1 MSDAV
6 VTPTEGASVTIDPA
20 ASPNAPAAAPAAG
33 KQSTPPEGEPAW
45 LAPRLERERA
55 KVLKDLGIDS
65 PEEAK
70 KAIDAARAAAE
81 AQKSDAQKRGELEST
96 LKAER
101 AAKQEMAAA
110 LDAYAKSQMG
120 ALTEAQRNAV
130 AAVAG
135 EDPAKQ
141 LKTIEALKPTWAGA
155 AAPAAPATPP
165 PVKDTALA
173 PAAPK
178 DGAPSAPPDAKAI
191 HESLLQ
197 TNPVLAARY
206 ALSNGIFENK

>member
-6 VTPTEGASVTIDPA
+6 VTPTEGAVVSIDPA
-20 ASPNAPAAAPAAG
+20 NPAPAPKPAPEPNA
-33 KQSTPPEGEPAW
+33 EPAW

-55 KVLKDLGIDS
+55 KVLKDLGVES

-70 KAIDAARAAAE
+70 KALDKIKQVEE

-101 AAKQEMAAA
+101 AAKQEMAEA
-110 LDAYAKSQMG
+110 LGAYAKSQMG
-120 ALTEAQRNAV
+120 ALTEDQRNAV

-141 LKTIEALKPTWAGA
+141 LKIIEALKPTWAGA
-155 AAPAAPATPP
+155 AAPAAPAAPP
-165 PVKDTALA
+165 PVRDTAPA

-191 HESLLQ
+191 YEEIKA
-197 TNPVLAARY
+197 TNPVLASRY
-206 ALSNGIFENK
+206 ALANGIFENK

>member
-6 VTPTEGASVTIDPA
+6 VTPADGGVVSIDPA
-20 ASPNAPAAAPAAG
+20 ANPPAPAGTSAA

-45 LAPRLERERA
+45 LGPRLERERA
-55 KVLKDLGIDS
+55 KVLKDLGVES
-65 PEEAK
+65 PEEVK
-70 KAIDAARAAAE
+70 KAVDAARAAAE

-130 AAVAG
+130 AVAAG

-141 LKTIEALKPTWAGA
+141 LKFIEALKPTWAGA
-155 AAPAAPATPP
+155 AAPAAPAAPP

-178 DGAPSAPPDAKAI
+178 EGVLAPPPDAKAI
-191 HESLLQ
+191 HEELQ
-197 TNPVLAARY
+197 KTNPVLAARY
-206 ALSNGIFENK
+206 ALSNGLFENK

>member
-6 VTPTEGASVTIDPA
+6 VTPTDGGSVSIDPA
-20 ASPNAPAAAPAAG
+20 GQPPAQAPKPAPDAN
-33 KQSTPPEGEPAW
+33 PDPAW
-45 LAPRLERERA
+45 LAPRLERERS
-55 KVLKDLGIDS
+55 KVLKDLGVES

-81 AQKSDAQKRGELEST
+81 AQKSDAQKRGELESL

-101 AAKQEMAAA
+101 AANQEKAAA

-120 ALTEAQRNAV
+120 ALTETQRNAV

-155 AAPAAPATPP
+155 AVPAAPAAP
-165 PVKDTALA
+165 PVRDTAPA

-178 DGAPSAPPDAKAI
+178 DGAPLPPPDAKAI
-191 HESLLQ
+191 HEELQ
-197 TNPVLAARY
+197 KSNPVLAARY
-206 ALSNGIFENK
+206 ALANGLFENK

>member
-6 VTPTEGASVTIDPA
+6 ATPTEGASVSIDPA
-20 ASPNAPAAAPAAG
+20 NSSAQAPAPAAKPAA
-33 KQSTPPEGEPAW
+33 SSANDEPAW
-45 LAPRLERERA
+45 LGPRLERERA

-65 PEEAK
+65 PDEAK
-70 KAIDAARAAAE
+70 KAIEAAKAAAE

-101 AAKQEMAAA
+101 AEKQAMAEA
-110 LDAYAKSQMG
+110 LGAYAKSQMG

-141 LKTIEALKPTWAGA
+141 LKTIEALRPTWASA
-155 AAPAAPATPP
+155 AAPAAPAAPP
-165 PVKDTALA
+165 PPKDTAPA

-191 HESLLQ
+191 HEALKES
-197 TNPVLAARY
+197 NPVLAARY
-206 ALSNGIFENK
+206 ALANGLFENK

>member
-6 VTPTEGASVTIDPA
+6 VTPTEGAVVTIDPA
-20 ASPNAPAAAPAAG
+20 NSSAQAPAPAPKAGQDPNA
-33 KQSTPPEGEPAW
+33 EPAW

-55 KVLKDLGIDS
+55 KVLKDLGVDS

-70 KAIDAARAAAE
+70 KAVEAARAAAE

-101 AAKQEMAAA
+101 AAKQELAQA

-141 LKTIEALKPTWAGA
+141 LKTIDALRPTWAS
-155 AAPAAPATPP
+155 APAAPPP
-165 PVKDTALA
+165 PKDTAPA

-178 DGAPSAPPDAKAI
+178 EGASSAPPDAKAI
-191 HESLLQ
+191 YEELK
-197 TNPVLAARY
+197 TNNPVLASRY
-206 ALSNGIFENK
+206 ALANGIFDK

>member
-1 MSDAV
+1 MSDPV
-6 VTPTEGASVTIDPA
+6 ITPVDGGSVSIDPA
-20 ASPNAPAAAPAAG
+20 ANPPAPAGAQTG
-33 KQSTPPEGEPAW
+33 KQSTPPEAEPAW

-55 KVLKDLGIDS
+55 KVLKDLGLES

-70 KAIDAARAAAE
+70 KALEKIRAVEE

-141 LKTIEALKPTWAGA
+141 LKIIEALRPTWASA
-155 AAPAAPATPP
+155 AAPAAPAAPP
-165 PVKDTALA
+165 PVRDTAPA

-178 DGAPSAPPDAKAI
+178 DGAPSPLPDAKAI
-191 HESLLQ
+191 HEELQ
-197 TNPVLAARY
+197 KTNPVLAARY
-206 ALSNGIFENK
+206 ALANGLFENK

>member
-6 VTPTEGASVTIDPA
+6 VTPADGASVSIDPA
-20 ASPNAPAAAPAAG
+20 ANPPAPAGTPAA
-33 KQSTPPEGEPAW
+33 KQSTSSEGEPAW

-55 KVLKDLGIDS
+55 KVLKDLGVES
-65 PEEAK
+65 PEDAK
-70 KAIDAARAAAE
+70 KAIEAARAAAE

-101 AAKQEMAAA
+101 AEKQAMAAA

-141 LKTIEALKPTWAGA
+141 LKTIEALKPTWTGA
-155 AAPAAPATPP
+155 AAPAAPAAPP
-165 PVKDTALA
+165 PVRDTATA

-178 DGAPSAPPDAKAI
+178 EGATSAPPDAKAI
-191 HESLLQ
+191 HDELQ
-197 TNPVLAARY
+197 KSNPILAARY
-206 ALSNGIFENK
+206 ALANGLFENK

>member
-6 VTPTEGASVTIDPA
+6 VTPADGASVSIDPA
-20 ASPNAPAAAPAAG
+20 NPSAQTPAPAPKAG
-33 KQSTPPEGEPAW
+33 QDAGGEPAW

-55 KVLKDLGIDS
+55 KVLKDLGIES

-70 KAIDAARAAAE
+70 KALEKIKQVEE

-101 AAKQEMAAA
+101 AAKQEMAEA
-110 LDAYAKSQMG
+110 LGAYAKSQMG

-155 AAPAAPATPP
+155 AAPAAPAAPP
-165 PVKDTALA
+165 PVRDTAPA

-178 DGAPSAPPDAKAI
+178 DGAPSPPPDAKAI
-191 HESLLQ
+191 HEELQ
-197 TNPVLAARY
+197 KSNPILAARY
-206 ALSNGIFENK
+206 ALANGLFENK

>member
-20 ASPNAPAAAPAAG
+20 NPSAPAAAPAA
-33 KQSTPPEGEPAW
+33 KQATAPEGEPAW

-55 KVLKDLGIDS
+55 KVLKDLGADS
-65 PEEAK
+65 PEEVK
-70 KAIDAARAAAE
+70 KAIASAKAAE
-81 AQKSDAQKRGELEST
+81 EALKSDAQKRGELEST

-101 AAKQEMAAA
+101 AEKQAMAEA
-110 LDAYAKSQMG
+110 LGAYAKSQMG
-120 ALTEAQRNAV
+120 ALTEDQRNAV

-135 EDPAKQ
+135 DDPAKQ
-141 LKTIEALKPTWAGA
+141 LKIIEALKPTWAGA
-155 AAPAAPATPP
+155 AAPAAPAAPP
-165 PVKDTALA
+165 PPKDTAPA

-191 HESLLQ
+191 HEELQ
-197 TNPVLAARY
+197 KVNPVLAARY
-206 ALSNGIFENK
+206 ALQNGIFDK

>member
-6 VTPTEGASVTIDPA
+6 VTPTDGVSVSIDPA
-20 ASPNAPAAAPAAG
+20 ASPNAPAGTPAG
-33 KQSTPPEGEPAW
+33 KQSTSPEGEPAW

-55 KVLKDLGIDS
+55 KVLKDLGIES

-70 KAIDAARAAAE
+70 RALEKIKQVEE

-155 AAPAAPATPP
+155 AAPAAPAAPP
-165 PVKDTALA
+165 PVKDTAPA

-191 HESLLQ
+191 HEELQ
-197 TNPVLAARY
+197 RTNPVLAARY
-206 ALSNGIFENK
+206 ALANGLFENK

>member
-6 VTPTEGASVTIDPA
+6 VTPTDGGSVSVDPA
-20 ASPNAPAAAPAAG
+20 AQPPAPAPKPAPEAN
-33 KQSTPPEGEPAW
+33 PDPAW
-45 LAPRLERERA
+45 LAPRLERERS
-55 KVLKDLGIDS
+55 KVLKDLGVDS

-70 KAIDAARAAAE
+70 KAIEAARAAAE
-81 AQKSDAQKRGELEST
+81 AQKSDAQKRGELESL

-101 AAKQEMAAA
+101 AANQEKAAA

-155 AAPAAPATPP
+155 AAPAAPVEL
-165 PVKDTALA
+165 PVRDTAPA

-178 DGAPSAPPDAKAI
+178 DGAPAPPLDAKAFYEELKI
-191 HESLLQ
+191 
-197 TNPVLAARY
+197 TNPVLASRY
-206 ALSNGIFENK
+206 ALANGLFENK

>member
-6 VTPTEGASVTIDPA
+6 VTPTDGGSVSIDPA
-20 ASPNAPAAAPAAG
+20 ATPAAPAAASAG
-33 KQSTPPEGEPAW
+33 KQSTAPEGEPAW
-45 LAPRLERERA
+45 LGPRLERERA
-55 KVLKDLGIDS
+55 KVLKDLGIES

-155 AAPAAPATPP
+155 AAPAAPAAPP
-165 PVKDTALA
+165 PVRDTAPA

-178 DGAPSAPPDAKAI
+178 DGAPSPPPDAKAI
-191 HESLLQ
+191 HEELQ
-197 TNPVLAARY
+197 KSNPILAARY
-206 ALSNGIFENK
+206 ALANGLFENK

>member
-6 VTPTEGASVTIDPA
+6 VTPTDGASVSIDPA
-20 ASPNAPAAAPAAG
+20 NPAAQPPAPAPKAG
-33 KQSTPPEGEPAW
+33 QSAEGEPAW

-70 KAIDAARAAAE
+70 KAIEAARAAAE

-96 LKAER
+96 LKSER
-101 AAKQEMAAA
+101 AEKQAMAEA
-110 LDAYAKSQMG
+110 LGAYAKSQMG
-120 ALTEAQRNAV
+120 ALTEEQRNAV
-130 AAVAG
+130 AALAG

-155 AAPAAPATPP
+155 AAPAAPAAAL
-165 PVKDTALA
+165 PVKDTAPA

-191 HESLLQ
+191 HEELQ
-197 TNPVLAARY
+197 KTNPVLAARY
-206 ALSNGIFENK
+206 ALSNGLFENK